1 MSKIYEALLRAELER
16 TAVTGEPANGAAVAV
31 HDLHIPPEEID
42 YAMDSIETANSV
54 YAEPAPPV
62 QVPVDPSAPF
72 DFSLIRQCPW
82 SPNLNALPALEDRGP
97 GVEQFRSLRS
107 HIREFRDQKPLK
119 TLLVSSGLPGE
130 GKSFVTLNL
139 ALSFARH
146 KGNRVLL
153 IDGDMRRSSLHKIL
167 GAPHEPGLAEYL
179 SGEADLLDVMQ
190 QPRPTSGV
198 VLPPGLSSL
207 TFIGGGRDADKAGDL
222 AANSRFGE
230 LIAMV
235 SPAFDWVIVDSSP
248 VNLVSDAVSLAPAC
262 DGVLLVCREGVTRF
276 KTAQQAQAQ
285 FKSANVL
292 GFVLNAVHKLP
303 KGDYYGSYDSYKA
316 EA

>member
-16 TAVTGEPANGAAVAV
+16 AVANGESPSGALAAVQ
-31 HDLHIPPEEID
+31 DLLLPQDELPL
-42 YAMDSIETANSV
+42 AA
-54 YAEPAPPV
+54 
-62 QVPVDPSAPF
+62 DPSDGPDHFPASFPEAAYQETYTPSP
-72 DFSLIRQCPW
+72 DLSQIALRQWTPSL
-82 SPNLNALPALEDRGP
+82 SALPALQERGP

-107 HIREFRDQKPLK
+107 HVTEFRDQKPLK
-119 TLLVSSGLPGE
+119 TILVSSGLPGE

-153 IDGDMRRSSLHKIL
+153 IDGDMRRSSLHRML
-167 GAPHEPGLAEYL
+167 GAPREPGLAEYL
-179 SGEADLLDVMQ
+179 SGEAGILDVMQ
-190 QPRPTSGV
+190 RPAPAGTP
-198 VLPPGLSSL
+198 LAPGLASL

-222 AANSRFGE
+222 ASNARFLQ
-230 LIAMV
+230 LISTV
-235 SPAFDWVIVDSSP
+235 GPAFDWIIVDSSP
-248 VNLVSDAVSLAPAC
+248 VNLVSDAVSLAHSC
-262 DGVLLVCREGVTRF
+262 DGVLLVCREGVTKY

-292 GFVLNAVHKLP
+292 GFVFNAVHRLP
-303 KGDYYGSYDSYKA
+303 KGDYYDTYESYRA